1 MVILL
6 IYLSK
11 KITIGIIVFFVV
23 ITVVIIGR
31 YAIGLYF
38 KKKFSKRPPP
48 GVIVEIVSNKS
59 FSQSLESY
67 CTSLSSKTSSYKIKK
82 NELLEPINFNKK
94 VNKGDI
100 IAKLSSKTIA
110 APFAGVIGKRG
121 ISGSSLGSENTIM
134 LTLDDSRKILCDLKV
149 PEVYAAILKK
159 DLSLK
164 ATFSAYKNKTYKG
177 KIESVAS
184 RVDAQTR
191 SILARAKIDNENF
204 EIIPG
209 SLLEIEIFYNE
220 KNTLGIPDTSI
231 MYEGSKKFIYKI
243 VENNLIKKIE
253 IETGIRNKGNLEV
266 LSGINEGDKLVAEG
280 LTKVRPGMK
289 VKPIIKSE

>member
-1 MVILL
+1 MKK
-6 IYLSK
+6 SK
-11 KITIGIIVFFVV
+11 KITIGIIIFFVV
-23 ITVVIIGR
+23 ITLIIIGR
-31 YAIGLYF
+31 YAMGLHF

-48 GVIVEIVSNKS
+48 RVIVEIISNNT

-82 NELLEPINFNKK
+82 NELLEPINFYTN
-94 VNKGDI
+94 VDKGDI
-100 IAKLSSKTIA
+100 IAKLSSQTIT
-110 APFAGVIGKRG
+110 APFSGVIGKRG
-121 ISGSSLGSENTIM
+121 ISGSSLGSENTII
-134 LTLDDSRKILCDLKV
+134 LTLDDSKKILCDLKI

-159 DLSLK
+159 DLKLR
-164 ATFSAYKNKTYKG
+164 ATFSAYKDKTYEG

-191 SILARAKIDNENF
+191 SILARAKINNENY

-209 SLLEIEIFYNE
+209 SLLEIEIFYNK
-220 KNTLGIPDTSI
+220 KNALSVPDTSI

-243 VENNLIKKIE
+243 IENNIIKKTE
-253 IETGIRNKGNLEV
+253 IETGIRNQGNLEV
-266 LSGINEGDKLVAEG
+266 LSGLNEGDKIVAEG

-289 VKPIIKSE
+289 VKPINQSQ

>member
-1 MVILL
+1 MKR
-6 IYLSK
+6 SK

-82 NELLEPINFNKK
+82 NELLEPINFNIK
-94 VNKGDI
+94 VNKGDA
-100 IAKLSSKTIA
+100 IAKLTSKTIT
-110 APFAGVIGKRG
+110 APFDGVLGKRG
-121 ISGSSLGSENTIM
+121 ISGSSLGSENTII
-134 LTLDDSRKILCDLKV
+134 LTLDDSRKVLCDLKI

-159 DLSLK
+159 DLKLNAK
-164 ATFSAYKNKTYKG
+164 FSAYKDKTYKG

-191 SILARAKIDNENF
+191 SILARAKINNENS

-209 SLLEIEIFYNE
+209 SLLEIEILYNE
-220 KNTLGIPDTSI
+220 KDALSVPDTSI

-243 VENNLIKKIE
+243 IENNMIKKIE
-253 IETGIRNKGNLEV
+253 VETGIRNKGNLEV
-266 LSGINEGDKLVAEG
+266 LNGLNEGDKIIAEG
-280 LTKVRPGMK
+280 LTKIRPGMK
-289 VKPIIKSE
+289 VKPIIK